1 MLICLFCYESFAEKK
16 AKFSPHPPTPHPPES
31 WTDWYMPKIIF
42 CMSSGLHPTQSLG
55 SIPESTRERGR
66 EKKKLDPNPKVD
78 KWDCTWTPGFCCASD
93 SVALR
98 NTERSGNKSS
108 VIVCPRWRHG
118 LWESRE
124 RRKKPAQGLWKRL
137 RSAASQRRRPD
148 VERRSRNPQTT
159 RKYFWDNIWG
169 HFTLTIFQLSVR
181 GGKWRIR
188 YLCCSAAA
196 RVAYS
201 ADIGS
206 KPGRFNINGRWQAW

>member
-1 MLICLFCYESFAEKK
+1 MLICLFCFESFAGKK
-16 AKFSPHPPTPHPPES
+16 SQVQSPPSHTPPTWIMDGLIHAEDHFLYEQWLTSNTIFGFHPGEHKS
-31 WTDWYMPKIIF
+31 
-42 CMSSGLHPTQSLG
+42 
-55 SIPESTRERGR
+55 ERER
-66 EKKKLDPNPKVD
+66 EKKLDPNPKVD

-137 RSAASQRRRPD
+137 RSDASQRRRPD